1 MFPTVRTLNAPYA
14 SPVPAGAPEIA
25 VVIPTRGRR
34 EARLA
39 AALEALAAQTLERDR
54 FEVLVVRDPDVPAPL
69 APAPAGLTHRLIE
82 APVPT
87 GAAAKRNLGWR
98 ATGAPLV
105 AFTDDDCRPSP
116 GWLEA
121 VLASADGADVFVQG
135 RTEPDPVERH
145 DHWGL
150 AHSQLIEG
158 PSPWYETCNI
168 AYPRSLLER
177 LEGFDEAFPGLGGED
192 TDLGLRAER
201 ADARRRYAGEALVWH
216 AVHPQRLG
224 DALRQA
230 RQWGDLPLVLA
241 RHDEHR
247 AALRYRAFLRESH
260 ARLLL
265 AAAGI
270 ASRRPALAAL
280 AALPYLR
287 LHLEAYPPD
296 THGRLRAAID
306 LPARAL
312 VDAVEIAVTA
322 RGALRHR
329 APML

>member
-1 MFPTVRTLNAPYA
+1 MRVGVDATCWANERGYGRFTREIVKAMVAL
-14 SPVPAGAPEIA
+14 APEVEFVCFLDHDSAERFDIDA
-25 VVIPTRGRR
+25 VNVRADVVAVGTS
-34 EARLA
+34 
-39 AALEALAAQTLERDR
+39 AAQ
-54 FEVLVVRDPDVPAPL
+54 A
-69 APAPAGLTHRLIE
+69 
-82 APVPT
+82 
-87 GAAAKRNLGWR
+87 
-98 ATGAPLV
+98 
-105 AFTDDDCRPSP
+105 
-116 GWLEA
+116 
-121 VLASADGADVFVQG
+121 ASASGNRSPRDMLRMSVAVA
-135 RTEPDPVERH
+135 RTELDCFF
-145 DHWGL
+145 
-150 AHSQLIEG
+150 S
-158 PSPWYETCNI
+158 PSVYT
-168 AYPRSLLER
+168 Y
-177 LEGFDEAFPGLGGED
+177 FPLPP
-192 TDLGLRAER
+192 GLRAVVTIHDTIAER
-201 ADARRRYAGEALVWH
+201 FPELTVPSRRARLFWNVKVW
-216 AVHPQRLG
+216 L
-224 DALRQA
+224 ALRQA

-260 ARLLL
+260 ARFLL